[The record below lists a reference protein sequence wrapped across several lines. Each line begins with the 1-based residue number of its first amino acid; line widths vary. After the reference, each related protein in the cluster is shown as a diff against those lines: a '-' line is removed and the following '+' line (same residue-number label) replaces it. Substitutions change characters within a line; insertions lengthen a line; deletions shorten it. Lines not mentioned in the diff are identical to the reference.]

1 MKLINPLIIL
11 RILST
16 LFLLETVSFLSC
28 LPVAHIYNESPYAFL
43 WSSLITVSISV
54 VLYLITRRTSFD
66 KITNREGFLSVSL
79 GWISFTAL
87 GTLPYLLSGTI
98 PSFFDSFFECASG
111 FTTTG
116 STIIQNVEIL
126 PRSILFWRSLTHWI
140 GGLGIIVLV
149 IIILPSLK
157 VTRFQL
163 FGLESSLK
171 EKIHPKTKAVG
182 IRLLYIYL
190 SLTVIETI
198 LLVLG
203 GMDLFESLCH
213 SFSTVATGGFSTRN
227 NSVTCFSP
235 YIQYVILI
243 FMFLSGVSYIIYYY
257 MVKLNFKK
265 IRQNEELW
273 FYLAFVIITGMIA
286 TAILFSKTSKPI
298 EVAFREGF
306 FHVVS
311 LITTTGYASV
321 DYLQWPSTG
330 LLLVFVLLFAG
341 ACTGSTS
348 GNIKMIRHLI
358 VIKNIKSAFVRLLHP
373 NVINQVRINGKP
385 LPEKSNIT
393 VMSFITL
400 YIFIFIIGTVV
411 VISTGVDIVTG
422 ASAVA
427 TSLGNV
433 GPGLG
438 HIGPMDN
445 FAQFTDFNKFV
456 FSILMIVGRLEIFTI
471 YALFTKSFWRL

>member
-163 FGLESSLK
+163 FVLESSLK
-171 EKIHPKTKAVG
+171 
-182 IRLLYIYL
+182 
-190 SLTVIETI
+190 
-198 LLVLG
+198 
-203 GMDLFESLCH
+203 
-213 SFSTVATGGFSTRN
+213 
-227 NSVTCFSP
+227 
-235 YIQYVILI
+235 
-243 FMFLSGVSYIIYYY
+243 
-257 MVKLNFKK
+257 
-265 IRQNEELW
+265 
-273 FYLAFVIITGMIA
+273 
-286 TAILFSKTSKPI
+286 
-298 EVAFREGF
+298 
-306 FHVVS
+306 
-311 LITTTGYASV
+311 
-321 DYLQWPSTG
+321 
-330 LLLVFVLLFAG
+330 
-341 ACTGSTS
+341 
-348 GNIKMIRHLI
+348 
-358 VIKNIKSAFVRLLHP
+358 
-373 NVINQVRINGKP
+373 
-385 LPEKSNIT
+385 
-393 VMSFITL
+393 
-400 YIFIFIIGTVV
+400 
-411 VISTGVDIVTG
+411 
-422 ASAVA
+422 
-427 TSLGNV
+427 
-433 GPGLG
+433 
-438 HIGPMDN
+438 
-445 FAQFTDFNKFV
+445 
-456 FSILMIVGRLEIFTI
+456 
-471 YALFTKSFWRL
+471 